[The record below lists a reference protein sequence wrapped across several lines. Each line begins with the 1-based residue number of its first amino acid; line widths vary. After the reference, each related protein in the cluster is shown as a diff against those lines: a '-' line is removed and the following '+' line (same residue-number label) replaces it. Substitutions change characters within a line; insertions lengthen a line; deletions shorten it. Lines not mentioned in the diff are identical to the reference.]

1 MNKCAYSHFQDLITS
16 NPNDLKTK
24 LNFFVKTVQEMA
36 SKIIYLENQLMVKP
50 VFESILSENDLE
62 TKDNDE
68 ASEKSSNE
76 NTHESKENNES
87 NTLSKE
93 SKVTYTIDMNDEIM
107 IKETMNQ
114 GILFYCDMCS

>member
-1 MNKCAYSHFQDLITS
+1 MNKCAYYYSQDLITS

-24 LNFFVKTVQEMA
+24 LTIFVKTVQEMA